1 MLWQFIYCSPC
12 QLSTGYMVA
21 DLSKIPKPAKEP
33 KKATLAM
40 MDGDD
45 TLDLFDAK
53 SVKGW
58 WTMVEELEDG
68 TRKVQVGCL
77 R

>member
-1 MLWQFIYCSPC
+1 
-12 QLSTGYMVA
+12 MVA
-21 DLSKIPKPAKEP
+21 DLSKLPKPAKEA

-40 MDGDD
+40 MDPADED
-45 TLDLFDAK
+45 TIDLFDAK

-68 TRKVQVGCL
+68 TRKVQVKCGQVFL
-77 R
+77 VSFHNVFVL